1 MTSPTAAPSLSPLR
15 VFGNRNFTLMWSG
28 QLISTIGTAL
38 TSLAAS
44 ILVYRLTGS
53 ALSVGLMLMAT
64 AAPSLVV
71 GLLAGVFVDRYDRK
85 RIMIGSDLLRAVL
98 VVALPFLVQ
107 VHIAWLYVV
116 VALTSAIGQFFEPA
130 HASVLPEVATDEE
143 LAAANSLIAIS
154 AFGATAIGFAASGLI
169 ASQLPIAW
177 AFYLDGL
184 SFILSAACILFIR
197 LQPQAAG
204 EPAGASAAVVMRNL
218 SAGMRF
224 LFGHAMLR
232 SLFVTSVPVLIGF
245 GLSNALLLPFA
256 HQALNA
262 SEFEYGLQEGLTSVG
277 FVVGSLLMASLADR
291 WREGQWI
298 AVSFIGMAVAGI
310 LYAYTASVPLA
321 ILIITV
327 SGFLNAPSSIA
338 RRLVIQRHTPREMR
352 GRVNSAFFVSRDVL
366 FLVGMGAAG
375 LADVLD
381 VRLMYLISALLILV
395 SGVWVLFVPGLGQPA
410 AEWRRALG
418 LLRAAGAR
426 PGLGAGRPAT
436 LADMDRLAG
445 LLPALASL
453 SPQEREGLRQHA
465 RVLEAPAG
473 AALVHVGEAGDSA
486 YFVLAGRAVAGVPLP
501 DGGYRSLST
510 MHTGDFFGEIG
521 ALTRAT
527 RTANVVADAPTT
539 VLQVR
544 GTDLRKLMQHPELRQ
559 LLLATMSQRLART
572 QISELPRFGGVD
584 QDTLRDLRT
593 AQPAA
598 QPANPPRTDAAAAV

>member
-1 MTSPTAAPSLSPLR
+1 MPSASAAPSPSVSPLR
-15 VFGNRNFTLMWSG
+15 VFGNRGFTLLWTA
-28 QLISTIGTAL
+28 QLVSTIGTAL

-44 ILVYRLTGS
+44 ILIYRLTGS

-64 AAPSLVV
+64 AAPSLLV

-85 RIMIGSDLLRAVL
+85 RIMIISDVLRALLVAAIPVL
-98 VVALPFLVQ
+98 VTL
-107 VHIAWLYVV
+107 HIGWLYVA

-130 HASVLPEVATDEE
+130 HASVLPEVASDEE

-154 AFGATAIGFAASGLI
+154 AFGSTAIGFAASGLI
-169 ASQLPIAW
+169 ASRLPIAW
-177 AFYLDGL
+177 AFYLDAL
-184 SFILSAACILFIR
+184 TFLFSAVCILLIR
-197 LQPQAAG
+197 IKPQAAS
-204 EPAGASAAVVMRNL
+204 EPTSAAVVMRNL
-218 SAGMRF
+218 RAGVRF
-224 LFGHAMLR
+224 LLDNAMLR
-232 SLFVTSVPVLIGF
+232 SLLVTSAPVLIGF

-256 HQALNA
+256 HQALKA

-277 FVVGSLLMASLADR
+277 FVVGSLLMANLADR

-298 AVSFIGMAVAGI
+298 AVSFIGMALAGI
-310 LYAYTASVPLA
+310 AYAYTSSVPLA
-321 ILIITV
+321 IVIITL

-381 VRLMYLISALLILV
+381 IRLLYLLSALLILV
-395 SGVWVLFVPGLGQPA
+395 SGIWVLFVPGLGQPA

-426 PGLGAGRPAT
+426 PGLGAGRAAT
-436 LADMDRLAG
+436 LADLDRLGG
-445 LLPALASL
+445 LLPALSAL
-453 SPQEREGLRQHA
+453 SPTERDSLRQHG

-473 AALVHVGEAGDSA
+473 TALVHVGEAGDSA

-501 DGGYRSLST
+501 EGRFRSLST
-510 MHTGDFFGEIG
+510 MQAGDFFGEIG
-521 ALTRAT
+521 ALTGEA

-539 VLQVR
+539 VLRVR
-544 GTDLRKLMQHPELRQ
+544 GTDLRRLMHHAGLRQ
-559 LLLATMSQRLART
+559 LFLATLSERLART
-572 QISELPRFGGVD
+572 QICELPRFGGVD
-584 QDTLRDLRT
+584 QANLRDLRQ
-593 AQPAA
+593 AQPAQA
-598 QPANPPRTDAAAAV
+598 ANPPRADAGAAG